1 MTTELTLAPT
11 VTAPRGLAV
20 RTRGLVH
27 VYRGEGRDVAALA
40 GVDLT
45 VRAGEMIALLG
56 PSGAGKSTLLSLLAG
71 LFRPD
76 APAPCW
82 SATSSS
88 HQRQP
93 ARARRPAR
101 DRRVADAAGRGPQPA
116 AVPHRRTEN
125 IAFAQRAARG
135 VTPARTGCRPRRP
148 CSAWSAWR
156 TRATPRSRT

>member
-11 VTAPRGLAV
+11 TTRPRGLAV

-71 LFRPD
+71 LFRPTAGSVVVGD
-76 APAPCW
+76 LDLTA
-82 SATSSS
+82 AT
-88 HQRQP
+88 
-93 ARARRPAR
+93 RRELDTLHAT
-101 DRRVADAAGRGPQPA
+101 DVSLMLQGAGRNLLPFLTPN
-116 AVPHRRTEN
+116 EN
-125 IAFAQRAARG
+125 IAFAQHAARG
-135 VTPARTGCRPRRP
+135 EG
-148 CSAWSAWR
+148 SAEERLPSAP
-156 TRATPRSRT
+156 TLLAMVGLADAG